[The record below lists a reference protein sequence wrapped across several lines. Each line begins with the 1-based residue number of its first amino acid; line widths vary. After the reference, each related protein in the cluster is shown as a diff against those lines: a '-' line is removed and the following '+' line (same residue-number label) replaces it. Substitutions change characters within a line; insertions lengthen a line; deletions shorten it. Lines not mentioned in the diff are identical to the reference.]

1 MLRML
6 DVIAAVSKRLIAD
19 RCGVTA
25 MEYGIITALLI
36 AAMVGS
42 LDLIG
47 QDLVAVF
54 THIGAR
60 L

>member
-1 MLRML
+1 ML